1 MNEESVE
8 REPLPGL
15 PPKGGPRTM
24 PANAG
29 SGTDR
34 KESTRQPQAVERI
47 TVALIPKA
55 GDDLQRLVDR
65 TSLSKTDIAN
75 RAITLY
81 EFIDDQ
87 LRTGRDVLIRDNGTG
102 ETQVVRLL

>member
-1 MNEESVE
+1 MTANTSSGL
-8 REPLPGL
+8 EP
-15 PPKGGPRTM
+15 GGARVARM
-24 PANAG
+24 PAVV
-29 SGTDR
+29 D
-34 KESTRQPQAVERI
+34 RI

-55 GDDLQRLVDR
+55 GEDLQRLQDR

-81 EFIDDQ
+81 EFIDAQ
-87 LRTGRDVLIRDNGTG
+87 MRAGRDVLIRDNETG